1 MNNENLK
8 KRKVLIAED
17 DEDCRV
23 MLSFLLDQEGWD
35 VREAKDGK
43 EALEKV
49 LNCQPDLLIL
59 DNRMPEL
66 TGVEVYQHL
75 QIQGINLAIVFAT
88 AYGYP
93 EELVSTLGISYWVT
107 KPYDIPKLLETM
119 ELAYENSITLM

>member
-8 KRKVLIAED
+8 KRKVLIADD
-17 DEDCRV
+17 DEDCRE
-23 MLSFLLDQEGWD
+23 MLSFLLHEEGWD

-49 LNCQPDLLIL
+49 VKCQPDLLIL

-75 QIQGINLAIVFAT
+75 QIQGINLAIIFAT

-107 KPYDIPKLLETM
+107 KPYDIPNLLETM
-119 ELAYENSITLM
+119 ELAYENSLL

>member
-1 MNNENLK
+1 MKDQNLK

-23 MLSFLLDQEGWD
+23 MLSLLLDQEGWD

-49 LNCQPDLLIL
+49 FKCQPDLLIL

-75 QIQGINLAIVFAT
+75 QTQGINLAIIFAT

-119 ELAYENSITLM
+119 ELAYENSVTLM

>member
-8 KRKVLIAED
+8 KRKVLIAD
-17 DEDCRV
+17 DDQDCRE
-23 MLSFLLDQEGWD
+23 MLSLLLDQEGWD
-35 VREAKDGK
+35 VRAAKDGK

-49 LNCQPDLLIL
+49 VKCQPDLLIL

-75 QIQGINLAIVFAT
+75 QIQGINLAIIFAT

-119 ELAYENSITLM
+119 ELAYENSATLM